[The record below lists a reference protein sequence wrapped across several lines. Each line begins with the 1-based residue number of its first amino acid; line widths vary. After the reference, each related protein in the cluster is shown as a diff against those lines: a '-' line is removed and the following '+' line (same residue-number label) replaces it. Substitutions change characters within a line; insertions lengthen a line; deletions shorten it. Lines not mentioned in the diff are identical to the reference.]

1 MLKWLYVLWVLCGAG
16 VAMAAEDLEFRA
28 PAAADGAAT
37 AAAMRS
43 LAVRALPVYQ
53 NPNRAQF
60 LTNLSALQM
69 VAGEYPAADATRRSF
84 EEVRAGGKPVRRI
97 DLALVY
103 DMYVSARAESAKT
116 HVPFDQA
123 FARVFHETAAS
134 LSDRDAYVL
143 AQWLTTPLSVFRENL
158 QGGLDRL
165 RSRDRISLA
174 QAVDLA
180 WTYLSFEAF
189 QSFGPLVGPL
199 IAQDDDRRYIID
211 PNVVVRTPD
220 HVALSAVVIRPRS
233 VSTPLPALLELAI
246 AERPHNDA
254 KESAAQGYA
263 GVVAYA
269 RAADPYEHGGDDAR
283 SVIDWIADQKWSDGG
298 VGMYGSGYGAF
309 AAWSAAKHPPAAL
322 KALAAASAVVPGLD
336 AMSPDRVPGMPGATY
351 RRWLKHPSFDHYWQ
365 QIVPYGKDFARIA
378 MPVLTITGYYDDRET
393 GSLYYFTQHY
403 RYNPHANDTLLI
415 GPYDA
420 QAMQRGPL
428 SVLAG
433 YAIDSAALIDLH
445 DLRFRWFDHVLKGG
459 PNPDLLMQHVNFEVM
474 GANEWRHVESPRD
487 MANRAARLYLD
498 GKRVDGHYRLAGH
511 EPPRKT
517 FFEQR
522 IALRHPAGSPPTLAI
537 VGRTPA
543 PGDAVMFLSGPLHR
557 PLQLSG
563 VVSGQL
569 AFRANRD
576 DLDIRIALY
585 ELLPS
590 GEYFQLYAPP
600 YALCASRPAEQNHR
614 AVTFRSDRLTSVEL
628 VTGSRLVLSIGLDPA
643 APGHPGCAGR
653 SAGRPAS
660 AHSTA
665 ALDVRWY
672 AGSFI
677 DIPVER

>member
-1 MLKWLYVLWVLCGAG
+1 MLKCLYVLWVLCAAS
-16 VAMAAEDLEFRA
+16 VAVAAEDLEFRA
-28 PAAADGAAT
+28 PPTADSPAT

-69 VAGEYPAADATRRSF
+69 VAGEYPAADATRRSL

-103 DMYVSARAESAKT
+103 DMYVSARAESTKT
-116 HVPFDQA
+116 HVPFDRA
-123 FARVFHETAAS
+123 FARVFHETVAS

-158 QGGLDRL
+158 QGALDRL

-174 QAVDLA
+174 QAIDLA

-199 IAQDDDRRYIID
+199 IAQDDSRRYITD
-211 PNVVVRTPD
+211 TDVVVHTPD
-220 HVALSAVVIRPRS
+220 HAAISAIVIRPRN
-233 VSTPLPALLELAI
+233 VATPLPALLEFAI
-246 AERPHNDA
+246 AERPRNDA

-269 RAADPYEHGGDDAR
+269 RAAAPYEHGGDDAR
-283 SVIDWIADQKWSDGG
+283 SVIDWIAEQKWSDGG
-298 VGMYGSGYGAF
+298 VGMYGSGYSAF
-309 AAWSAAKHPPAAL
+309 AAWAAAKHPPAAL
-322 KALAAASAVVPGLD
+322 KALAAASAAVPGLEP
-336 AMSPDRVPGMPGATY
+336 MSPQGVPGMPAGTY
-351 RRWLKHPSFDHYWQ
+351 RRWLKHPSFDSYWQ
-365 QIVPYGKDFARIA
+365 QMVPYGKDFARIDL
-378 MPVLTITGYYDDRET
+378 PVLTITGYYDERET
-393 GSLYYFTQHY
+393 GSLYYFTQHS

-415 GPYDA
+415 GPYDS

-428 SVLAG
+428 PVLAG

-459 PNPDLLMQHVNFEVM
+459 PNPDLLIRPVNFEVM
-474 GANEWRHVESPRD
+474 GANEWRHVESLRT
-487 MANRAARLYLD
+487 MANRAARLYLA
-498 GKRVDGHYRLAGH
+498 GKRVDGQYRLAGH
-511 EPPRKT
+511 EPPRKE
-517 FFEQR
+517 FVEQK
-522 IALRHPAGSPPTLAI
+522 IELGHQASSPPTLAI
-537 VGRTPA
+537 VGRTAA
-543 PGDAVMFLSGPLHR
+543 PRDRIVFLSGPLHR

-569 AFRANRD
+569 AFRANRS
-576 DLDIRIALY
+576 DLDIGIALY

-600 YALCASRPAEQNHR
+600 YELCASRPAEQNRR
-614 AVTFRSDRLTSVEL
+614 AVTFKSDRLTSVEL
-628 VTGSRLVLSIGLDPA
+628 PAGSRLVLALRPQPP
-643 APGHPGCAGR
+643 APGHPGCAGQG
-653 SAGRPAS
+653 AGVPAS
-660 AHSTA
+660 AHPA
-665 ALDVRWY
+665 AVLDVRWY

-677 DIPVER
+677 DIPVEH